1 MGLLDIPK
9 RIFVGRPLRSDALGH
24 TLLPK
29 KLALPVFSSDAMSS
43 VSYATEEVLLTLGAG
58 GLAYLTSTPW
68 IALGVIVLFMV
79 ITASYRQTVRE
90 YPQGGGDY
98 TVAHENVSKN
108 AGVLAASALMIDYVL
123 TVAVSISAGVYALS
137 SAFPDSSVAE
147 HRVGIALGFITFITL
162 MNLRG
167 VKEAGTFFAIPT
179 YGFVLGIFA
188 MISVGLFKV
197 ATGVHL
203 EAESAHIDL
212 PPDDLM
218 GLASVFLLLRAFS
231 SGCTALT
238 GVEAIANGVAAF
250 KKPQSEN
257 AAKTLLMMSTIAITM
272 FAGITLLA
280 IAADARVDPHG
291 GHGGAGR
298 SVVAQ
303 LAAAVFGDKTLGF
316 FYVQFFTAGILVL
329 AANTAYQDFPR
340 LASILAQDR
349 YLPRQLHNRGDRL
362 VFSNGVVA
370 LAVFASLLVIAF
382 DAEVTRLIQLY
393 IVGVFVAFTLGQG
406 GMVLRWT
413 RKMRTAPPEDRAR
426 MQRSRIINAVGSATT
441 GVVLV
446 IVLFSKFTHGAW
458 IVVLAMP
465 VLFGMMKAIN
475 GHYQRVAKELR
486 LASTRPVLF
495 ARNHA
500 IVLVSQVHNPTLRAL
515 NYAKSIKPHTLTAL
529 YVEVDEAESRRLQQE
544 WERAGIDVPLKVI
557 ASPFREITKPA
568 LDYVRRT
575 RKEAGAADV
584 VTVIIP
590 EYVVGKWW
598 EQLLHNQSALRIK
611 AFLLFQPGVMVT
623 SVPWHLSSS
632 PEPETMTG
640 DPPYGAPRGQQEA
653 GPGDAAPEPAP
664 EPGPA

>member
-1 MGLLDIPK
+1 MRLLDIPK

-29 KLALPVFSSDAMSS
+29 KLALPIFSSDAMSS
-43 VSYATEEVLLTLGAG
+43 VSYATEEVLLTLAAG
-58 GLAYLTSTPW
+58 GLAYYSSTPW
-68 IALGVIVLFMV
+68 IALGVVLLFAT
-79 ITASYRQTVRE
+79 ITISYRQVVHE

-98 TVAHENVSKN
+98 AVAHENVSKD
-108 AGVLAASALMIDYVL
+108 AGILTASALLIDYVL

-137 SAFPDSSVAE
+137 SAFPDSPIRE
-147 HRVGIALGFITFITL
+147 HRVGIALAFITFITL

-188 MISVGLFKV
+188 MLGVGLFKIV
-197 ATGVHL
+197 TGAHL
-203 EAESAHIDL
+203 EAESAHLDIHGEQM
-212 PPDDLM
+212 M
-218 GLASVFLLLRAFS
+218 GLASMFLLLRAFS

-250 KKPQSEN
+250 KKPQSAN
-257 AAKTLLMMSTIAITM
+257 AAKTLVMMSAIAIAM
-272 FAGITLLA
+272 FAGITMLA
-280 IAADARVDPHG
+280 IAADARVDPN
-291 GHGGAGR
+291 GHGGGAR

-303 LAAAVFGDKTLGF
+303 LAAAVFGDQTLPF
-316 FYVQFFTAGILVL
+316 YYVQFFTMGILVL
-329 AANTAYQDFPR
+329 AANTAYQGFPL
-340 LASILAQDR
+340 LASLLAQDR

-362 VFSNGVVA
+362 VYSNGIVVLA
-370 LAVFASLLVIAF
+370 LFAGLLVWAF

-413 RKMRTAPPEDRAR
+413 RKLRDPSFSPEDRRR
-426 MQRSRIINAVGSATT
+426 MQRSRLINSVGFTVT

-446 IVLFSKFTHGAW
+446 IVLISKFTHGAW
-458 IVVLAMP
+458 IVVVAMP
-465 VLFGMMKAIN
+465 IIFLIMKAISR
-475 GHYQRVAKELR
+475 HYQKVAAELR
-486 LASTRPVLF
+486 LASNRPVLF

-500 IVLVSQVHNPTLRAL
+500 VVLVSQVHNPTLRAL

-529 YVEVDEAESRRLQQE
+529 YVEVDETESRRLQEE
-544 WERAGIDVPLKVI
+544 WDRLVSDVPLKVI
-557 ASPFREITKPA
+557 ASPYREITKPV

-575 RKEAGAADV
+575 RKEAGDRDV

-623 SVPWHLSSS
+623 SVPWHLSSA
-632 PEPETMTG
+632 PEPEQVTADTG
-640 DPPYGAPRGQQEA
+640 
-653 GPGDAAPEPAP
+653 PEPP
-664 EPGPA
+664 PA

>member
-1 MGLLDIPK
+1 MSILDVPK

-29 KLALPVFSSDAMSS
+29 KLALPVFSSDALSS
-43 VSYATEEVLLTLGAG
+43 VSYATEEVLIVLGAG
-58 GLAYLTSTPW
+58 GVAFLTSTPW
-68 IALGVIVLFMV
+68 IALGVVVLFMV

-90 YPQGGGDY
+90 YPSGGGDY
-98 TVAHENVSKN
+98 VVAHENVN
-108 AGVLAASALMIDYVL
+108 PTAGLIAASALMIDYVL
-123 TVAVSISAGVYALS
+123 TVAVSISAGVYAIYSINPKL
-137 SAFPDSSVAE
+137 VE
-147 HRVGIALGFITFITL
+147 YRVPMALGFILFVTL

-179 YGFVLGIFA
+179 YGFVLGI
-188 MISVGLFKV
+188 MTMLVWGGIRIL
-197 ATGVHL
+197 TGADL
-203 EAESAHIDL
+203 QAESAHL
-212 PPDDLM
+212 ELHVSHGTGGM
-218 GLASVFLLLRAFS
+218 LSLFLLLKAFS

-238 GVEAIANGVAAF
+238 GVEAIANGVPAF

-257 AAKTLLMMSTIAITM
+257 AAKTLLMMSALAITM
-272 FAGITLLA
+272 FAGITALA
-280 IAADARVDPHG
+280 LATDVRVTHEE
-291 GHGGAGR
+291 HR

-303 LAAAVFGDKTLGF
+303 IAATVFGGDRTIGF
-316 FYVQFFTAGILVL
+316 YYVQFFTAGILVL

-370 LAVFASLLVIAF
+370 LAVFAGLLVVAF

-406 GMVLRWT
+406 GMVLRWN
-413 RKMRTAPPEDRAR
+413 RKLREEPDADRGKIKRAR
-426 MQRSRIINAVGSATT
+426 LINMVGSATT

-446 IVLFSKFTHGAW
+446 IVLLSKFTHGAW

-465 VLFGMMKAIN
+465 ILFFLMRGINKHYVRVMKEI
-475 GHYQRVAKELR
+475 R
-486 LASTRPVLF
+486 LESTRPVLPT
-495 ARNHA
+495 RNHA
-500 IVLVSQVHNPTLRAL
+500 VVLVSQLHNPTLRAL

-529 YVEVDEAESRRLQQE
+529 YVEVDEAESRRLQEE
-544 WERAGIDVPLKVI
+544 WESRGVDVELKVI
-557 ASPFREITKPA
+557 ASPFREITKPV
-568 LDYVRRT
+568 LDYVRRL
-575 RKEAGAADV
+575 RASGGPGDV
-584 VTVIIP
+584 VTVVIP

-623 SVPWHLSSS
+623 SVPWHLSSA
-632 PEPETMTG
+632 PEPEEATPG
-640 DPPYGAPRGQQEA
+640 GPDVHSGAPRG
-653 GPGDAAPEPAP
+653 AAS
-664 EPGPA
+664 

>member
-1 MGLLDIPK
+1 MSLLDIPK

-29 KLALPVFSSDAMSS
+29 KLALPVFSSDALSS
-43 VSYATEEVLLTLGAG
+43 VAYATEEVLLALGAG
-58 GLAYLTSTPW
+58 GLSYLASTPW
-68 IALGVIVLFMV
+68 IAAGVVVLFMV

-108 AGVLAASALMIDYVL
+108 AGLVAASALMIDYVL
-123 TVAVSISAGVYALS
+123 TVAVSISAGVYAIS
-137 SAFPDSSVAE
+137 SAFPESTFVAD
-147 HRVGIALGFITFITL
+147 HRVSIALGFITFITL

-179 YGFVLGIFA
+179 YGFVLGI
-188 MISVGLFKV
+188 MTMLGVGLFKV
-197 ATGVHL
+197 VTGVHM
-203 EAESAHIDL
+203 EAQSAHLHL
-212 PPDDLM
+212 PDEHFV

-238 GVEAIANGVAAF
+238 GVEAIANGVPAF

-257 AAKTLLMMSTIAITM
+257 AAKTLLMMSAIAITM
-272 FAGITLLA
+272 FIGITTLA
-280 IAADARVDPHG
+280 LATDARVSPVHG
-291 GHGGAGR
+291 GGGGE
-298 SVVAQ
+298 SLPSIVSQ
-303 LAAAVFGDKTLGF
+303 IAAAVFGGKTLAF
-316 FYVQFFTAGILVL
+316 YYVQFFTAAILVL

-370 LAVFASLLVIAF
+370 LAAFAALLVVAF

-393 IVGVFVAFTLGQG
+393 IVGVFVSFTLGQG
-406 GMVLRWT
+406 GMVMRWT
-413 RKMRTAPPEDRAR
+413 RKMRDPALPGEDRRR
-426 MQRSRIINAVGSATT
+426 MQRSRAINAVGSFTT

-458 IVVLAMP
+458 IVVVAMP
-465 VLFGMMKAIN
+465 ILFGIMKAIN
-475 GHYQRVAKELR
+475 NHYGRVAGELR
-486 LASTRPVLF
+486 LASTRPVLP

-500 IVLVSQVHNPTLRAL
+500 VVLVSQLHNPTLRAL
-515 NYAKSIKPHTLTAL
+515 NYAKSIKAHTLTAL
-529 YVEVDEAESRRLQQE
+529 YVEVDEAESRRLQEE
-544 WERAGIDVPLKVI
+544 WDRTGIDVPLKVI
-557 ASPFREITKPA
+557 ASPFREITKPV
-568 LDYVRRT
+568 LDYVRRL
-575 RKEAGAADV
+575 REDAGSNDV
-584 VTVIIP
+584 VTVVIP

-623 SVPWHLSSS
+623 SVPWHLSSA
-632 PEPETMTG
+632 PEPEEPIG
-640 DPPYGAPRGQQEA
+640 DPPAGVPRGPQEA
-653 GPGDAAPEPAP
+653 GPGDAAPE
-664 EPGPA
+664 GPA

>member
-43 VSYATEEVLLTLGAG
+43 VSYATEEVLLTLAAG
-58 GLAYLTSTPW
+58 GLAFYTSTPW

-98 TVAHENVSKN
+98 TVAHENVTKN

-137 SAFPDSSVAE
+137 SAFPDSAIRE
-147 HRVGIALGFITFITL
+147 HRVGIALGFILFITL

-179 YGFVLGIFA
+179 YGFVLGIFTMLA
-188 MISVGLFKV
+188 VGLFKV
-197 ATGVHL
+197 ATGTHI
-203 EAESAHIDL
+203 EAESAHLVIEGENV
-212 PPDDLM
+212 M

-250 KKPQSEN
+250 KKPQAEN

-291 GHGGAGR
+291 GHGGAAR

-303 LAAAVFGDKTLGF
+303 LAAAVFGDKTVGF
-316 FYVQFFTAGILVL
+316 YYIQFFTAGILVL

-362 VFSNGVVA
+362 VFSNGIVA
-370 LAVFASLLVIAF
+370 LAVFASLLVVAF
-382 DAEVTRLIQLY
+382 DAEVTKLIQLY

-413 RKMRTAPPEDRAR
+413 RKLRTEESPEARRR
-426 MQRSRIINAVGSATT
+426 MQRSRLINAVGSATT

-446 IVLFSKFTHGAW
+446 IVLFSKFSHGAW
-458 IVVLAMP
+458 IVVVAMP
-465 VLFGMMKAIN
+465 ILFLIMKAIS
-475 GHYQRVAKELR
+475 GHYARVAQELR
-486 LASTRPVLF
+486 LAETRPVLF

-500 IVLVSQVHNPTLRAL
+500 VVLVSQVHNPTLRAL

-529 YVEVDEAESRRLQQE
+529 YVEVDETESRRLQEE
-544 WERAGIDVPLKVI
+544 WERNGIDVSLKVI
-557 ASPFREITKPA
+557 ASPFREITKPV
-568 LDYVRRT
+568 LDYVRRL
-575 RKEAGAADV
+575 RQDAGGRDV

-632 PEPETMTG
+632 PEPEQALG
-640 DPPYGAPRGQQEA
+640 DPQAGAPPGPQET
-653 GPGDAAPEPAP
+653 GPGDAAPEPPTAP
-664 EPGPA
+664 G

>member
-1 MGLLDIPK
+1 MSLLDIPK

-43 VSYATEEVLLTLGAG
+43 VSYATEEILLTLAAG
-58 GLAYLTSTPW
+58 GLAFYTSTPW
-68 IALGVIVLFMV
+68 IALGVVVLFMV

-98 TVAHENVSKN
+98 TVAHENVTKN

-137 SAFPDSSVAE
+137 SAFPDSAIRE
-147 HRVGIALGFITFITL
+147 HRVGIALGFILFITL

-188 MISVGLFKV
+188 MLAVGLFKV
-197 ATGVHL
+197 VTGAHL
-203 EAESAHIDL
+203 EAESAHLAIEGEQM
-212 PPDDLM
+212 M

-238 GVEAIANGVAAF
+238 GVEAIANGVPAF
-250 KKPQSEN
+250 KKPQAEN
-257 AAKTLLMMSTIAITM
+257 AAKTLLMMSAIAITM

-291 GHGGAGR
+291 GHGGGAR

-303 LAAAVFGDKTLGF
+303 LAAAVFGDKTPF
-316 FYVQFFTAGILVL
+316 FYYVQFFTAAILVL

-370 LAVFASLLVIAF
+370 LALFAALLVWAF

-406 GMVLRWT
+406 GMVARWT
-413 RKMRTAPPEDRAR
+413 RKLRDADLAPEVRGR
-426 MQRSRIINAVGSATT
+426 MQRSRLINAVGAATT

-458 IVVLAMP
+458 IVVVAM
-465 VLFGMMKAIN
+465 
-475 GHYQRVAKELR
+475 
-486 LASTRPVLF
+486 PVLF

-500 IVLVSQVHNPTLRAL
+500 VVLVSQLHNPTLRAL
-515 NYAKSIKPHTLTAL
+515 NYAKSIKAHTLTAL
-529 YVEVDEAESRRLQQE
+529 YVEVDEAESRRLQDE
-544 WERAGIDVPLKVI
+544 WDRAGVDVPLKVV
-557 ASPFREITKPA
+557 ASPYREITKPV
-568 LDYVRRT
+568 LDYVRRL
-575 RKEAGAADV
+575 RGESGDRDV

-623 SVPWHLSSS
+623 SVPWHLSSA
-632 PEPETMTG
+632 PEPEAMGG
-640 DPPYGAPRGQQEA
+640 DPQVGVPSGPSRG
-653 GPGDAAPEPAP
+653 PEP
-664 EPGPA
+664 E

>member
-1 MGLLDIPK
+1 MSLLDIPK

-43 VSYATEEVLLTLGAG
+43 VSYATEEILLTLAAG
-58 GLAYLTSTPW
+58 GLAFYTSTPW
-68 IALGVIVLFMV
+68 IALGVVVLFMV

-98 TVAHENVSKN
+98 TVAHENVTKN

-137 SAFPDSSVAE
+137 SAFPDSAIRE
-147 HRVGIALGFITFITL
+147 HRVGIALGFILFITL

-188 MISVGLFKV
+188 MLAVGLFKV
-197 ATGVHL
+197 VTGAHL
-203 EAESAHIDL
+203 EAESAHLAIEGEQM
-212 PPDDLM
+212 M

-238 GVEAIANGVAAF
+238 GVEAIANGVPAF
-250 KKPQSEN
+250 KKPQAEN
-257 AAKTLLMMSTIAITM
+257 AAKTLLMMSAIAITM

-291 GHGGAGR
+291 GHGGGAR

-303 LAAAVFGDKTLGF
+303 LAAAVFGDKTPF
-316 FYVQFFTAGILVL
+316 FYYVQFFTAAILVL

-370 LAVFASLLVIAF
+370 LALFAALLVWAF

-406 GMVLRWT
+406 GMVARWT
-413 RKMRTAPPEDRAR
+413 RKLRDADLAPEVRGR
-426 MQRSRIINAVGSATT
+426 MQRSRLINAVGAATT

-458 IVVLAMP
+458 IVVVAMP
-465 VLFGMMKAIN
+465 VLFLIMKAISR
-475 GHYQRVAKELR
+475 HYAKVAAELR

-500 IVLVSQVHNPTLRAL
+500 VVLVSQLHNPTLRAL
-515 NYAKSIKPHTLTAL
+515 NYAKSIKAHTLTAL
-529 YVEVDEAESRRLQQE
+529 YVEVDEAESRRLQDE
-544 WERAGIDVPLKVI
+544 WDRAGVDVPLKVV
-557 ASPFREITKPA
+557 ASPYREITKPV
-568 LDYVRRT
+568 LDYVRRL
-575 RKEAGAADV
+575 RGESGDRDV

-623 SVPWHLSSS
+623 SVPWHLSSA
-632 PEPETMTG
+632 PEPEAMGG
-640 DPPYGAPRGQQEA
+640 DPQVGVPSGPSRG
-653 GPGDAAPEPAP
+653 PEP
-664 EPGPA
+664 E

>member
-1 MGLLDIPK
+1 VGILDIPK

-29 KLALPVFSSDAMSS
+29 KLALPVFSSDALSS
-43 VSYATEEVLLTLGAG
+43 VSYATEEVLLALGAG
-58 GLAYLTSTPW
+58 GVAYLTSTPW
-68 IALGVIVLFMV
+68 IAAGVVLLFMV

-108 AGVLAASALMIDYVL
+108 AGLVAASALMIDYVL
-123 TVAVSISAGVYALS
+123 TVAVSISAGVYAIA
-137 SAFPDSSVAE
+137 SAFPESHFATD

-179 YGFVLGIFA
+179 YGFVIGI
-188 MISVGLFKV
+188 MGMLVVGLFKL
-197 ATGVHL
+197 ATGVEMQAQSATL
-203 EAESAHIDL
+203 EL
-212 PPDDLM
+212 PHGEFVGM
-218 GLASVFLLLRAFS
+218 ASVFLLLRAFS

-238 GVEAIANGVAAF
+238 GVEAIANGVPAF
-250 KKPQSEN
+250 KRPQSEN

-272 FAGITLLA
+272 FVGITTLA
-280 IAADARVDPHG
+280 MATDAKVNPDH
-291 GHGGAGR
+291 GHGGEALP
-298 SVVAQ
+298 SIVSQ
-303 LAAAVFGDKTLGF
+303 IAAAVFGGKTVPF
-316 FYVQFFTAGILVL
+316 YYVQFFTAAILVL

-370 LAVFASLLVIAF
+370 LAGFAALLVIAF
-382 DAEVTRLIQLY
+382 NAEVTRLIQLY
-393 IVGVFVAFTLGQG
+393 IVGVFVSFTLGQG

-413 RKMRTAPPEDRAR
+413 RKLRDPDVPDDVRGR
-426 MQRSRIINAVGSATT
+426 MQRARAINAVGSATT
-441 GVVLV
+441 AVVLV

-458 IVVLAMP
+458 IVVVAMP
-465 VLFGMMKAIN
+465 ILFLLMKAISA
-475 GHYQRVAKELR
+475 HYARVANELR
-486 LASTRPVLF
+486 QTSTRPMLF

-500 IVLVSQVHNPTLRAL
+500 VVLVSQVHNPTLRAL
-515 NYAKSIKPHTLTAL
+515 NYAKSIKGHTLTAL
-529 YVEVDEAESRRLQQE
+529 YVEVDEAESKSLQDE

-557 ASPFREITKPA
+557 ASPYREITKPV
-568 LDYVRRT
+568 LDYIRRM
-575 RKEAGAADV
+575 RQEAGDRDV

-623 SVPWHLSSS
+623 SVPWHLSSA
-632 PEPETMTG
+632 PEPEEAVA
-640 DPPYGAPRGQQEA
+640 DPPPGAPSGIV
-653 GPGDAAPEPAP
+653 
-664 EPGPA
+664 PGPADTPQEQPPA

>member
-29 KLALPVFSSDAMSS
+29 KLALPVFSSDALSS
-43 VSYATEEVLLTLGAG
+43 VSYATEEVLLALGAG
-58 GLAYLTSTPW
+58 GVAYLTSTPW
-68 IALGVIVLFMV
+68 IAAGVVLLFMV

-108 AGVLAASALMIDYVL
+108 AGLVAASALMIDYVL
-123 TVAVSISAGVYALS
+123 TVAVSISAGVYAIA
-137 SAFPDSSVAE
+137 SAFPDSQFATD

-179 YGFVLGIFA
+179 YGFVIGI
-188 MISVGLFKV
+188 MGMLVVGLFKV
-197 ATGVHL
+197 ATGV
-203 EAESAHIDL
+203 EMQAQSATLDL
-212 PPDDLM
+212 PHGEFV

-238 GVEAIANGVAAF
+238 GVEAIANGVPAF

-272 FAGITLLA
+272 FVGITTLA
-280 IAADARVDPHG
+280 MATDARVNPDHG
-291 GHGGAGR
+291 GGEALP
-298 SVVAQ
+298 SVVSQ
-303 LAAAVFGDKTLGF
+303 IAAAVFGGKTVPF
-316 FYVQFFTAGILVL
+316 YYVQFFTAAILVL

-370 LAVFASLLVIAF
+370 LAGFAALLVIAF

-393 IVGVFVAFTLGQG
+393 IVGVFVSFTLGQG

-413 RKMRTAPPEDRAR
+413 RKLRAADLTPEVRGQMQRAR
-426 MQRSRIINAVGSATT
+426 AINAVGSATT
-441 GVVLV
+441 AVVLV

-458 IVVLAMP
+458 IVVVAMP
-465 VLFGMMKAIN
+465 ILFLIMKAISA
-475 GHYQRVAKELR
+475 HYARVAKELR
-486 LASTRPVLF
+486 HASTRPVLF

-500 IVLVSQVHNPTLRAL
+500 VVLVSQVHNPTLRAL
-515 NYAKSIKPHTLTAL
+515 NYAKSIKAHTLTAL
-529 YVEVDEAESRRLQQE
+529 YVEVDEAESKKLQDE

-557 ASPFREITKPA
+557 ASPYREITKPV
-568 LDYVRRT
+568 LDYIRRL
-575 RKEAGAADV
+575 RQEAGDRDV

-623 SVPWHLSSS
+623 SVPWHLSSA
-632 PEPETMTG
+632 PEPEEVTG
-640 DPPYGAPRGQQEA
+640 DPPPGAPPVG
-653 GPGDAAPEPAP
+653 GAP
-664 EPGPA
+664 

>member
-1 MGLLDIPK
+1 VSLLDIPK

-43 VSYATEEVLLTLGAG
+43 VSYATEEVLLALGAG
-58 GLAYLTSTPW
+58 GVTYLASTPW
-68 IALGVIVLFMV
+68 IAAGVVILFMV

-108 AGVLAASALMIDYVL
+108 AGLVAASALMIDYVL
-123 TVAVSISAGVYALS
+123 TVAVSISAGVYAMY
-137 SAFPDSSVAE
+137 SAVPGLRE
-147 HRVGIALGFITFITL
+147 HRVGIALGFILFITL

-179 YGFVLGIFA
+179 YGFIVGIFA
-188 MISVGLFKV
+188 MIVVGLVKV
-197 ATGVHL
+197 ASGTEL
-203 EAESAHIDL
+203 EAASAHLHLHESGKTAGIF
-212 PPDDLM
+212 
-218 GLASVFLLLRAFS
+218 GLFLLLRAFS

-238 GVEAIANGVAAF
+238 GVEAIANGVPAF

-272 FAGITLLA
+272 FIGITALA
-280 IAADARVDPHG
+280 MATHARVVHG
-291 GHGGAGR
+291 GEIDGKPLP

-303 LAAAVFGDKTLGF
+303 IAQAVFGDKTPAF
-316 FYVQFFTAGILVL
+316 YYVQFFTAAILVL

-370 LAVFASLLVIAF
+370 LALFASLLVFLF

-393 IVGVFVAFTLGQG
+393 IVGVFVSFTLGQL

-413 RKMRTAPPEDRAR
+413 RKMRDPATTPEDRGR
-426 MQRSRIINAVGSATT
+426 MHRSRAINAVGSATT
-441 GVVLV
+441 AVVLV
-446 IVLFSKFTHGAW
+446 IVLFSKFTHGAY

-465 VLFGMMKAIN
+465 VLFAIMKGISR
-475 GHYQRVAKELR
+475 HYARVARELR
-486 LASTRPVLF
+486 LASTRPVLP

-500 IVLVSQVHNPTLRAL
+500 VVLVSQLHNPTLRAL
-515 NYAKSIKPHTLTAL
+515 NYAKSIKAHTLTAL
-529 YVEVDEAESRRLQQE
+529 YVEVDETESRHLQEE
-544 WERAGIDVPLKVI
+544 WDKAGIDVPLRVV
-557 ASPFREITKPA
+557 ASPFREITKPV
-568 LDYVRRT
+568 LDYVRRV
-575 RKEAGAADV
+575 RKEGGERDV
-584 VTVIIP
+584 VTVVIP

-623 SVPWHLSSS
+623 SVPWHLSSA
-632 PEPETMTG
+632 PEPETATEN
-640 DPPYGAPRGQQEA
+640 PTTGAPE
-653 GPGDAAPEPAP
+653 GPAEGPAP
-664 EPGPA
+664 A

>member
-1 MGLLDIPK
+1 VSLLDIPK

-43 VSYATEEVLLTLGAG
+43 VSYATEEVLLALGAG
-58 GLAYLTSTPW
+58 GVAYLTSAPW
-68 IALGVIVLFMV
+68 IAAGVVLLFMV

-108 AGVLAASALMIDYVL
+108 AGLVAASALMIDYVL
-123 TVAVSISAGVYALS
+123 TVAVSISAGVYAMYSTFEGLR
-137 SAFPDSSVAE
+137 A
-147 HRVGIALGFITFITL
+147 HRVAIALGFIVFITL

-179 YGFVLGIFA
+179 YGFIIGILG
-188 MISVGLFKV
+188 MIVWGLIKM
-197 ATGVHL
+197 ATGADLV
-203 EAESAHIDL
+203 AESAHL
-212 PPDDLM
+212 ELHHTTETAGLM
-218 GLASVFLLLRAFS
+218 GVFLLLRAFS

-238 GVEAIANGVAAF
+238 GVEAIANGVPAF

-257 AAKTLLMMSTIAITM
+257 AAKTLLMMSAIAITM
-272 FAGITLLA
+272 FVGITTLA
-280 IAADARVDPHG
+280 MATHARVAHG
-291 GHGGAGR
+291 AELNGKPLP

-303 LAAAVFGDKTLGF
+303 IAKAVFGDHTPGF
-316 FYVQFFTAGILVL
+316 FYVQFFTAAILVL

-370 LAVFASLLVIAF
+370 LALFASLLVYLF

-393 IVGVFVAFTLGQG
+393 IVGVFVSFTLGQG

-413 RKMRTAPPEDRAR
+413 RKMRDSALPPEERRR
-426 MQRSRIINAVGSATT
+426 MQRSRAINAVGATTT

-458 IVVLAMP
+458 IVVVSMP
-465 VLFGMMKAIN
+465 ILFSIMKGISR
-475 GHYQRVAKELR
+475 HYERVARELR
-486 LASTRPVLF
+486 LASTRPVLP

-500 IVLVSQVHNPTLRAL
+500 VVLVSQLHNPTLRAL
-515 NYAKSIKPHTLTAL
+515 NYAKSIKAHTLTAL
-529 YVEVDEAESRRLQQE
+529 YVEVDEDESRRLQEE
-544 WERAGIDVPLKVI
+544 WDRAAVDVPLKVV
-557 ASPFREITKPA
+557 ASPFREVTKPV
-568 LDYVRRT
+568 LDYVRRL
-575 RKEAGAADV
+575 RKDGGERDV

-632 PEPETMTG
+632 PEPEAVTA
-640 DPPYGAPRGQQEA
+640 DPTVGAPS
-653 GPGDAAPEPAP
+653 GPSQGPAP
-664 EPGPA
+664 S

>member
-1 MGLLDIPK
+1 VSLLDIPK

-43 VSYATEEVLLTLGAG
+43 VSYATEEVLLALGAG
-58 GLAYLTSTPW
+58 GVTYLASTPW
-68 IALGVIVLFMV
+68 IAAGVVVLFMI

-108 AGVLAASALMIDYVL
+108 AGLTAASALMIDYVL
-123 TVAVSISAGVYALS
+123 TVAVSISAGVYAMY
-137 SAFPDSSVAE
+137 SAFPGLRE
-147 HRVGIALGFITFITL
+147 HRVAIALGFIVFITL

-179 YGFVLGIFA
+179 YGFIVGILA
-188 MISVGLFKV
+188 MIGYGMFRVV
-197 ATGVHL
+197 TGAHL
-203 EAESAHIDL
+203 EAASAHIPL
-212 PPDDLM
+212 HPSGETAGIF
-218 GLASVFLLLRAFS
+218 GLFLLLRAFS

-238 GVEAIANGVAAF
+238 GVEAIANGVPAF

-272 FAGITLLA
+272 FVGITALA
-280 IAADARVDPHG
+280 MATHARAVHG
-291 GHGGAGR
+291 GEEHQLP

-303 LAAAVFGDKTLGF
+303 IAQAVFGDKTPA
-316 FYVQFFTAGILVL
+316 FYYIQFFTAAILVL

-370 LAVFASLLVIAF
+370 LAMFAALLVVLF

-393 IVGVFVAFTLGQG
+393 IVGVFVSFTLGQG

-413 RKMRTAPPEDRAR
+413 RKMRAGVSPEQRRTMQRAR
-426 MQRSRIINAVGSATT
+426 AINFVGSVTT

-446 IVLFSKFTHGAW
+446 IVLFSKFTHGAY
-458 IVVLAMP
+458 IVVIAMP
-465 VLFGMMKAIN
+465 ILFLIMKGISR
-475 GHYQRVAKELR
+475 HYERVARELR
-486 LASTRPVLF
+486 LASTRPVLP

-500 IVLVSQVHNPTLRAL
+500 VVLVSQLHNPTLRAL
-515 NYAKSIKPHTLTAL
+515 NYAKSIKSHTLTAL
-529 YVEVDEAESRRLQQE
+529 YVEVDEAESKRLQDE
-544 WERAGIDVPLKVI
+544 WDRAGIDVPLKVV
-557 ASPFREITKPA
+557 ASPFREITKPV
-568 LDYVRRT
+568 LDYVRRL
-575 RKEAGAADV
+575 RNDSGERDV
-584 VTVIIP
+584 VTVVIP

-632 PEPETMTG
+632 PEPELVTE
-640 DPPYGAPRGQQEA
+640 PISGAPA
-653 GPGDAAPEPAP
+653 GPSQGP
-664 EPGPA
+664 PG